1 MKSLKIVFAFVVALT
16 ILTGCGTKTELSDK
30 AVSVVK
36 QAIEITDAYLD
47 GKATY
52 NEVSTK
58 FDELREDM
66 AYADSLSIGDEHY
79 EDKLIRFDF
88 TILEGDIFADSYD
101 GNIETYDDIVEKR
114 NELAETAGLKKRK

>member
-1 MKSLKIVFAFVVALT
+1 MLVVLAT
-16 ILTGCGTKTELSDK
+16 IPTFTACGTETELSDK

-52 NEVSTK
+52 EEVSTK
-58 FDELREDM
+58 FDELREAM
-66 AYADSLSIGDEHY
+66 AYADSLSVGDEYY

-88 TILEGDIFADSYD
+88 TILEGDIFSDSYN
-101 GNIETYDDIVEKR
+101 GNIETYDEVITKR